1 MTRPQQAPVVA
12 LAEAR
17 SRVARLQRA
26 GKIIVLA
33 NGAFDPLH
41 VGHLRYLEGAR
52 AEGDFLVVA
61 VNSDASVRRLKGEG
75 RPVIPAAERA
85 EILAGMRA
93 VDLVTVFEEDTV
105 ADVLLRLRPDVHAKG
120 TDYTPET
127 VPERDVVASYGGR
140 VAITGDPKGHDSS
153 EMIRRIRR
161 SRP

>member
-1 MTRPQQAPVVA
+1 MSRPRQAPVVD
-12 LAEAR
+12 LADAR
-17 SRVARLQRA
+17 SRVVRLRRE

-33 NGAFDPLH
+33 NGAFDPFH

-75 RPVIPAAERA
+75 RPVIPVAERA

-93 VDLVTVFEEDTV
+93 VDLVTVFEDDTV

-120 TDYTPET
+120 TDYTAET

-161 SRP
+161 GPS